1 MVFHMIIQ
9 IIISLMLSI
18 SSLSAW
24 IGNTPSDRFT
34 PLLQVSITSENLA
47 SYLSDRG
54 VSDEDV
60 NYYFEIDK
68 IHLAHALSLLFEQ
81 DSNGVLKEQMGEHFV
96 LLDGLDVKVDHV
108 GREIYGPLSVYIP
121 LLKEIAP
128 QIGLI
133 NTKNIVFP
141 STQVVKV
148 LQVFDPTLKGVT
160 IGRLYF
166 QSLDNGDTRCI
177 ELFQAST
184 KDDKNPQSIG
194 YTSERFSL
202 LSSLKSDSKQ
212 SPIEHLS
219 VEVQTSE
226 EVYRIHQRI
235 HALACDTLFPYQKE
249 VSYNPGD
256 GSTNTKA
263 LMRATLEGPFNRI
276 VEFVNYK
283 E

>member
-1 MVFHMIIQ
+1 MIIQ
-9 IIISLMLSI
+9 IIISSFLLFA
-18 SSLSAW
+18 SLTAW
-24 IGNTPSDRFT
+24 VGKPPSERFD
-34 PLLQVSITSENLA
+34 PLLQASLNIDLV

-54 VSDEDV
+54 VSEEDA
-60 NYYFEIDK
+60 NYFFEMDK
-68 IHLAHALSLLFEQ
+68 KHLAHALSLVFEQ
-81 DSNGVLKEQMGEHFV
+81 DSNLILAEQMGVHIA
-96 LLDGLDVKVDHV
+96 LLDDLEIKIDHV
-108 GREIYGPLSVYIP
+108 GREIYGPLSFYIP

-128 QIGLI
+128 QLGLI
-133 NTKNIVFP
+133 NTRNIVFP

-160 IGRLYF
+160 VGRLYF

-194 YTSERFSL
+194 CTTERFSL
-202 LSSLKSDSKQ
+202 LISSKSDSKQ

-226 EVYRIHQRI
+226 EVYRIHKRI
-235 HALACDTLFPYQKE
+235 HALACDTLFPYQQA

-263 LMRATLEGPFNRI
+263 LMRATPDAPFNRI
-276 VEFVNYK
+276 VEFVHYK